1 MGNRLIVV
9 DTDVIIDFFR
19 DISPAANVFAE
30 LISLEKAVMTAISVF
45 ELYAGIEG
53 AKRLRQIEILVQEL
67 IILPLNTLEA
77 AIAGRI
83 YTQLKSR
90 GKLVDTHDILIAA
103 ICLANDLP
111 LYTKNIAHFSE
122 IKDIRLLSPNEIL
135 SSETSHDLRQSRRLE
150 KP

>member
-1 MGNRLIVV
+1 MIVV

-19 DISPAANVFAE
+19 DISPAAGVFSE
-30 LISLEKAVMTAISVF
+30 LISFEKAALTAISVF

-53 AKRLRQIEILVQEL
+53 AKRLRQIENLVQEL

-90 GKLVDTHDILIAA
+90 GKLVGTQDILIAA
-103 ICLANDLP
+103 ICVANDLP
-111 LYTKNIAHFSE
+111 LYTKNIAHFSL
-122 IKDIRLLSPNEIL
+122 IKDIRLLSPKEVL
-135 SSETSHDLRQSRRLE
+135 SHGTN
-150 KP
+150 

>member
-30 LISLEKAVMTAISVF
+30 LISLEKAAMTAISVF

-53 AKRLRQIEILVQEL
+53 AKRLRQIETLVQEL

-90 GKLVDTHDILIAA
+90 GKLVGTQDILIAA
-103 ICLANDLP
+103 ICVANDLP
-111 LYTKNIAHFSE
+111 LYTKNIAHFSL
-122 IKDIRLLSPNEIL
+122 IKDIRLLSPNEVL
-135 SSETSHDLRQSRRLE
+135 SHGTN
-150 KP
+150 

>member
-1 MGNRLIVV
+1 MENRLIVV

-30 LISLEKAVMTAISVF
+30 LISLEKAAMTAISVF

-53 AKRLRQIEILVQEL
+53 AKRLRQIETLVQEL

-90 GKLVDTHDILIAA
+90 GKLVGTHDILIAA

-135 SSETSHDLRQSRRLE
+135 SSETN
-150 KP
+150 

>member
-1 MGNRLIVV
+1 MENHLIVV

-19 DISPAANVFAE
+19 DISPAAGVFSE
-30 LISLEKAVMTAISVF
+30 LISLNKAALTAISVF

-53 AKRLRQIEILVQEL
+53 AKRLRQIENLVQEL

-90 GKLVDTHDILIAA
+90 GKLVGTQDILIAA
-103 ICLANDLP
+103 ICVANDLP
-111 LYTKNIAHFSE
+111 LYTKNIAHFSL
-122 IKDIRLLSPNEIL
+122 IKDIRLLSPNEVL
-135 SSETSHDLRQSRRLE
+135 SHG
-150 KP
+150 KN